1 MLNKCN
7 MKVLDNRFR
16 NMYIIKSNREGES
29 QQNMDIYYDDFS
41 NSTDFIVVTITMV
54 VSAISSVLEVIA

>member
-1 MLNKCN
+1 